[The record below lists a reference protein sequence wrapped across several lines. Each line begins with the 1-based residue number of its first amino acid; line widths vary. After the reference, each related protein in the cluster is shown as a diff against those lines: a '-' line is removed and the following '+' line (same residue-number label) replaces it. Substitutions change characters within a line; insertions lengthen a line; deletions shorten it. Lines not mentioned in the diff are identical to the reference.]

1 MLFNFDNDNSDN
13 DASAEEAL
21 ELEKWNPFDEKSF
34 SNVRKFRNTEP
45 KLDASD
51 RNVATKRHFLP
62 NPILRH
68 PGDDPDHSQNVDR
81 HFTFHDICADDNV
94 AVCATVSIVIV
105 CLCSTGLYAAIYT
118 AYQVLEILPVYHGRI
133 TYLVSRCN

>member
-1 MLFNFDNDNSDN
+1 MLFNFGNDNSDN
-13 DASAEEAL
+13 DASADEAL

-34 SNVRKFRNTEP
+34 SNVRKSRLKEP
-45 KLDASD
+45 KLDPSD
-51 RNVATKRHFLP
+51 RNVAPTKRHFLP

-68 PGDDPDHSQNVDR
+68 PGDDPDHDQNVDR

-118 AYQVLEILPVYHGRI
+118 AYQVLEFCQF
-133 TYLVSRCN
+133 T